1 MNDEFIELKNKIK
14 ELEEEIKSIKT
25 IPNYVTT
32 YEIREKYDNVI
43 KNKRVFLKD
52 SKLIIQDEITEEF
65 YEVYID
71 TGFLMVRKVKEG
83 DE

>member
-1 MNDEFIELKNKIK
+1 MNDEIIELKNKIK

>member
-1 MNDEFIELKNKIK
+1 MNDEIIELKNKIK

-25 IPNYVTT
+25 TPNYVTT
-32 YEIREKYDNVI
+32 YEVREKYDNVI

-65 YEVYID
+65 YEIYID
-71 TGFLMVRKVKEG
+71 TGFLMVRKVKDG
-83 DE
+83 DK